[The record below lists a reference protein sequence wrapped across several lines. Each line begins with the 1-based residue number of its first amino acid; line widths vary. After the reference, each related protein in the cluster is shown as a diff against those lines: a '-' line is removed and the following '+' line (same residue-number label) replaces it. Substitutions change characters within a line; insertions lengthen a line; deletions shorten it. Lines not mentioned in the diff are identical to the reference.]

1 MLDFLKSL
9 LDFRDERKQRLHI
22 ILLSFIAA
30 FIIARIMS
38 LQLGG
43 ELYIDGFHI
52 HHFYWGM
59 IALSIGG
66 IIGILGSSHRAMQ
79 VAGVLVGAGIGIF
92 ADEIGLL
99 LNCTTPTRDCTYFF
113 SDTYDII
120 VSIGIV
126 IILIIM
132 IVELIARYQKRKYT

>member
-9 LDFRDERKQRLHI
+9 LDFRDEKKQRLHI
-22 ILLSFIAA
+22 VLLSFIGA
-30 FIIARIMS
+30 FIAARLLTS
-38 LQLGG
+38 TLGG
-43 ELYIDGFHI
+43 ELYIKGFHI

-59 IALSIGG
+59 VTLSIGG
-66 IIGILGSSHRAMQ
+66 IMGVLSNKHRMMQ
-79 VAGVLVGAGIGIF
+79 VASMLVGIGIGVF

-99 LNCTTPTRDCTYFF
+99 LNCTTPARNCTYFF
-113 SDTYDII
+113 GDTYDIV

-132 IVELIARYQKRKYT
+132 IVELVARFQKRKYT